1 MFLDCG
7 SWSTPRDPTPPWGEH
22 ANSMQKDPGPSCCK
36 ATVLPTV
43 PPCSHCADV
52 YSPKLI
58 TFTFIALSD
67 QMLFTDELM
76 ETVINMIIINQDISH
91 YFIGRTSESGSN

>member
-1 MFLDCG
+1 MFLDCE

-22 ANSMQKDPGPSCCK
+22 ANSMQKDPGPSCWK

-43 PPCSHCADV
+43 PPCSHCTDV

-58 TFTFIALSD
+58 TFIFIALSD

-91 YFIGRTSESGSN
+91 YFIGRKSDAGSN